1 MLKYKL
7 KLSTTMQ
14 DPFQQ
19 KALREIEIFS
29 KKIENI
35 GFSVTKPV
43 KKLYNYEI
51 IVNNKKEQAKLLV
64 YFGKKGIKNVI
75 QANPESRMLKELN
88 NIVFGQTLFESEK
101 REEIKFVEYIGTDE
115 SGKGDYFGPLVVAAV
130 YINKKTMLELES
142 AGVKDSKLIS
152 DNNIK
157 IIESKIK
164 KIIGDNF
171 EIVQINPEKYN
182 KLYESFNN
190 LNKIMGWAHS
200 KTIENLLQRINCPNV
215 ISDKF
220 GNEKLIK
227 DELEKK
233 DIALNLYQTPKAER
247 YTAVAAASILARAKV
262 VDWFSIKSRE
272 IGFQIPKGG
281 GSSVNIAAKRVL
293 SQFDVNY
300 LMKMIKFHFKNSQ
313 SIF

>member
-1 MLKYKL
+1 
-7 KLSTTMQ
+7 MQ

-19 KALREIEIFS
+19 KALKQIEFLTQKFI
-29 KKIENI
+29 KT
-35 GFSVTKPV
+35 GFSVSQPD

-51 IVNNKKEQAKLLV
+51 IVNSNKEQAKLLV
-64 YFGKKGIKNVI
+64 YFGKKGIKNVV
-75 QANPESRMLKELN
+75 QANPESKLSKELN
-88 NIVFGQTLFESEK
+88 TIVFGETLFESEQK
-101 REEIKFVEYIGTDE
+101 NEVKFIEYIGTDE

-130 YINKKTMLELES
+130 YVDEKTTLELED
-142 AGVKDSKLIS
+142 AGVKDSKLIT
-152 DNNIK
+152 DYNIK

-164 KIIGDNF
+164 RIIGNKF

-182 KLYESFNN
+182 KLYDSFNN

-200 KTIENLLQRINCPNV
+200 KAIENLIEKINCPNV

-227 DELEKK
+227 DELKK
-233 DIALNLYQTPKAER
+233 KSISLNLYQTPKAER

-262 VDWFSIKSRE
+262 VDWFNTKSRE

-281 GSSVNIAAKRVL
+281 DALVNISAKRVL
-293 SQFDVNY
+293 NQCDDNY

-313 SIF
+313 SIFKK

>member
-1 MLKYKL
+1 
-7 KLSTTMQ
+7 MQ
-14 DPFQQ
+14 NPFQQ
-19 KALREIEIFS
+19 KALREIENLS
-29 KKIENI
+29 KKLTNV
-35 GFSVTKPV
+35 GFSASKPV

-51 IVNNKKEQAKLLV
+51 IVNSNKEQAKLLV

-75 QANPESRMLKELN
+75 QANPESKISTELN
-88 NIVFGQTLFESEK
+88 SIVFGQTLFESEYK
-101 REEIKFVEYIGTDE
+101 TEIKFAEYIGTDE

-130 YINKKTMLELES
+130 FIDEKTTLKLEE

-200 KTIENLLQRINCPNV
+200 KTIENLLQRINCLNV

-227 DELEKK
+227 DELKK
-233 DIALNLYQTPKAER
+233 KNIDLNLYQTPKAER

-262 VDWFSIKSRE
+262 VDWFNIKSRE
-272 IGFQIPKGG
+272 VGFQIPKGG
-281 GSSVNIAAKRVL
+281 GALVNLSAKRVL
-293 SQFDVNY
+293 NQFDNNY

-313 SIF
+313 NIFKK

>member
-1 MLKYKL
+1 
-7 KLSTTMQ
+7 MQ

-19 KALREIEIFS
+19 KALKQIEFLTQKLI
-29 KKIENI
+29 KA
-35 GFSVTKPV
+35 GFSVSQPD

-51 IVNNKKEQAKLLV
+51 IVNSNKEQAKLLV
-64 YFGKKGIKNVI
+64 YFGKKGIKNVV
-75 QANPESRMLKELN
+75 QANPESKLSKELN
-88 NIVFGQTLFESEK
+88 TIIFGETLFESEQK
-101 REEIKFVEYIGTDE
+101 NEVKFIEYIGTDE

-130 YINKKTMLELES
+130 YVDEKTTLELED
-142 AGVKDSKLIS
+142 AGVKDSKLIT
-152 DNNIK
+152 DYNIK

-164 KIIGDNF
+164 RIIGNKF

-182 KLYESFNN
+182 KLYDSFNN

-200 KTIENLLQRINCPNV
+200 KAIENLIEKINCPNV

-227 DELEKK
+227 DELKK
-233 DIALNLYQTPKAER
+233 KNISLNLYQTPKAER

-262 VDWFSIKSRE
+262 VDWFNTKSRE
-272 IGFQIPKGG
+272 VGFQIPKGG
-281 GSSVNIAAKRVL
+281 GALVNISAKRVL
-293 SQFDVNY
+293 NQCDDNY

-313 SIF
+313 SIFKK

>member
-1 MLKYKL
+1 
-7 KLSTTMQ
+7 MQ
-14 DPFQQ
+14 NPFQQ
-19 KALREIEIFS
+19 KALREIENLS
-29 KKIENI
+29 KKLTNV
-35 GFSVTKPV
+35 GFSASKPV

-51 IVNNKKEQAKLLV
+51 IVNSNKEQAKLLV

-75 QANPESRMLKELN
+75 QANPESKISTELN
-88 NIVFGQTLFESEK
+88 SIVFGQTLFESEYK
-101 REEIKFVEYIGTDE
+101 NEIKFAEYIGTDE

-130 YINKKTMLELES
+130 FIDEKTTLKLEE

-200 KTIENLLQRINCPNV
+200 KTIENLLQRINCLNV

-227 DELEKK
+227 DELKK
-233 DIALNLYQTPKAER
+233 KNIDLNLYQTPKAER

-262 VDWFSIKSRE
+262 VDWFNIKSRE
-272 IGFQIPKGG
+272 VGFQIPKGG
-281 GSSVNIAAKRVL
+281 GALVNLSAKRVL
-293 SQFDVNY
+293 NQFDNNY

-313 SIF
+313 NIFKK

>member
-1 MLKYKL
+1 
-7 KLSTTMQ
+7 MQ

-19 KALREIEIFS
+19 KALKQIEFLTQKFI
-29 KKIENI
+29 KT
-35 GFSVTKPV
+35 GFSVSQPD

-51 IVNNKKEQAKLLV
+51 IVNSNKEQAKLLV
-64 YFGKKGIKNVI
+64 YFGKKGIKNVV
-75 QANPESRMLKELN
+75 QANPESKLSKELN
-88 NIVFGQTLFESEK
+88 TIIFGETLFESEQK
-101 REEIKFVEYIGTDE
+101 NEVKFIEYIGTDE

-130 YINKKTMLELES
+130 YVDEKTTLELED
-142 AGVKDSKLIS
+142 AGVKDSKLIT
-152 DNNIK
+152 DYNIK

-164 KIIGDNF
+164 RIIGNKF

-200 KTIENLLQRINCPNV
+200 KAIENLIEKINCPNV

-227 DELEKK
+227 DELKK
-233 DIALNLYQTPKAER
+233 KSISLNLYQTPKAER

-262 VDWFSIKSRE
+262 VDWFNTKSRE

-281 GSSVNIAAKRVL
+281 DALVNISAKRVL
-293 SQFDVNY
+293 NQCDDNY

-313 SIF
+313 SIFKK

>member
-1 MLKYKL
+1 
-7 KLSTTMQ
+7 MQ

-19 KALREIEIFS
+19 KALKQIEFLTQKLI
-29 KKIENI
+29 KA
-35 GFSVTKPV
+35 GFSVSQPD

-51 IVNNKKEQAKLLV
+51 IVNSNKEQAKLLV
-64 YFGKKGIKNVI
+64 YFGKKGIKNVV
-75 QANPESRMLKELN
+75 QANPESKLSKELN
-88 NIVFGQTLFESEK
+88 TIIFGETLFESEQK
-101 REEIKFVEYIGTDE
+101 NEVKFIEYIGTDE

-130 YINKKTMLELES
+130 YVDEKTTLELED
-142 AGVKDSKLIS
+142 AGVKDSKLIT
-152 DNNIK
+152 DYNIK

-164 KIIGDNF
+164 KIIGNKF

-200 KTIENLLQRINCPNV
+200 KVIENLIEKINCLNV

-227 DELEKK
+227 DELKK
-233 DIALNLYQTPKAER
+233 KSISLNLYQTPKAER

-262 VDWFSIKSRE
+262 VDWFNTKSRE

-281 GSSVNIAAKRVL
+281 GASVNISAKRVL
-293 SQFDVNY
+293 NQCDDNY

-313 SIF
+313 SIFKK

>member
-1 MLKYKL
+1 
-7 KLSTTMQ
+7 MQ

-19 KALREIEIFS
+19 KALKQIEFLTQKFI
-29 KKIENI
+29 KT
-35 GFSVTKPV
+35 GFSVSQPD

-51 IVNNKKEQAKLLV
+51 IVNSNKEQAKLLV
-64 YFGKKGIKNVI
+64 YFGKKGIKNVV
-75 QANPESRMLKELN
+75 QSNPESKLSKELN
-88 NIVFGQTLFESEK
+88 AIIFGETFFKSEQK
-101 REEIKFVEYIGTDE
+101 NEVKFIEYIGTDE

-130 YINKKTMLELES
+130 YVDEKTTLELED
-142 AGVKDSKLIS
+142 AGVKDSKLIT
-152 DNNIK
+152 DYNIK

-164 KIIGDNF
+164 RIIGNKF

-182 KLYESFNN
+182 KLYDSFNN

-200 KTIENLLQRINCPNV
+200 KAIENLIEKINCPNV

-227 DELEKK
+227 DELKK
-233 DIALNLYQTPKAER
+233 KNINLNLYQTPKAER

-262 VDWFSIKSRE
+262 VDWFNTKSRE

-281 GSSVNIAAKRVL
+281 DALVNISAKRVL
-293 SQFDVNY
+293 NQCDDNY

-313 SIF
+313 SIFKK

>member
-1 MLKYKL
+1 
-7 KLSTTMQ
+7 MQ

-19 KALREIEIFS
+19 KALKQIEFLTQKLI
-29 KKIENI
+29 KA
-35 GFSVTKPV
+35 GFSVSKPD
-43 KKLYNYEI
+43 KKLYNYEV
-51 IVNNKKEQAKLLV
+51 IVNSNKEQAKLLV

-75 QANPESRMLKELN
+75 QANPESRLSKELN
-88 NIVFGQTLFESEK
+88 TIVFGETLFESVQK
-101 REEIKFVEYIGTDE
+101 NEIKFDEYIGTDE

-130 YINKKTMLELES
+130 YIDKSTTKELEN
-142 AGVKDSKLIS
+142 AGVKDSKLIT
-152 DNNIK
+152 DYNIK

-164 KIIGDNF
+164 KIICNKF

-200 KTIENLLQRINCPNV
+200 KAIENLIEKINCPNV

-227 DELEKK
+227 DELNKK
-233 DIALNLYQTPKAER
+233 NINLNLYQTPKAER

-262 VDWFSIKSRE
+262 VDWFYIKSRE
-272 IGFQIPKGG
+272 VGFQIPKGG
-281 GSSVNIAAKRVL
+281 GASVNISAKRVL
-293 SQFDVNY
+293 YQFDDNY

-313 SIF
+313 SIFKK

>member
-1 MLKYKL
+1 
-7 KLSTTMQ
+7 MQ

-19 KALREIEIFS
+19 KALKQIEFLTQKFI
-29 KKIENI
+29 KA
-35 GFSVTKPV
+35 GFSVSQPD

-51 IVNNKKEQAKLLV
+51 IVNSNKEQAKLLV
-64 YFGKKGIKNVI
+64 YFGKKGIKNVV
-75 QANPESRMLKELN
+75 QANPESKLSKELN
-88 NIVFGQTLFESEK
+88 TIVFGETLFESEQK
-101 REEIKFVEYIGTDE
+101 NEVKFIEYIGTDE

-130 YINKKTMLELES
+130 YVDEKTTLELED
-142 AGVKDSKLIS
+142 AGVKDSKLIT
-152 DNNIK
+152 DYNIK

-164 KIIGDNF
+164 RIIGNKF

-200 KTIENLLQRINCPNV
+200 KVIENLIEKINCPNV

-227 DELEKK
+227 DELKK
-233 DIALNLYQTPKAER
+233 KSISLNLYQTPKAER

-262 VDWFSIKSRE
+262 VDWFNTKSRE
-272 IGFQIPKGG
+272 VGFQIPKGG
-281 GSSVNIAAKRVL
+281 GASVNISAKRVL
-293 SQFDVNY
+293 NQCDDNY

-313 SIF
+313 SIFKK

>member
-1 MLKYKL
+1 
-7 KLSTTMQ
+7 MQ

-19 KALREIEIFS
+19 KALKEIENLS
-29 KKIENI
+29 KKIINLE
-35 GFSVTKPV
+35 FSVSKPD

-51 IVNNKKEQAKLLV
+51 IVNSNKEQAKLLV

-75 QANPESRMLKELN
+75 QANPESNIFNELKS
-88 NIVFGQTLFESEK
+88 IVFGQTFFESEQK
-101 REEIKFVEYIGTDE
+101 EEIKFVEYIGTDE

-130 YINKKTMLELES
+130 YIDKKTSLELEA

-164 KIIGDNF
+164 KIIGDKY

-182 KLYESFNN
+182 KLYESFDN

-227 DELEKK
+227 DELKK
-233 DIALNLYQTPKAER
+233 KEIALNLYQTPKAER

-262 VDWFSIKSRE
+262 VDWFNTKSRE
-272 IGFQIPKGG
+272 VGFQIPKGG
-281 GSSVNIAAKRVL
+281 STSVNIAAKRVL
-293 SQFDVNY
+293 CQFDVNY

-313 SIF
+313 SIFKK